1 MCQSTSGAG
10 CRPWYEP
17 LSPHW
22 RCPSTLQVSYVLDTA
37 DAFKRFRQVPP
48 KDLTLAKQR
57 RSAAFRDWLAGSYE
71 AVQAPMAPR
80 ATMNALEAVAAVM

>member
-1 MCQSTSGAG
+1 M
-10 CRPWYEP
+10 
-17 LSPHW
+17 
-22 RCPSTLQVSYVLDTA
+22 SYVLDTA

-48 KDLTLAKQR
+48 KDLTQAKQR
-57 RSAAFRDWLAGSYE
+57 RSAAFRDWLAGSYA

>member
-1 MCQSTSGAG
+1 MLAS
-10 CRPWYEP
+10 RPWREP
-17 LSPHW
+17 SSLIL
-22 RCPSTLQVSYVLDTA
+22 TLQVSYVLDTA

-48 KDLTLAKQR
+48 KDLTQAKQR